1 MKALLVSTPAMGHL
15 HPLLGVGCMLISGG
29 HEVVGLSS
37 SFLQNRI
44 ESIGARFR
52 SFVPAADID
61 TRDMSTLFPELPQLS
76 PGPDLLRLILER
88 VFVGFMLPQ
97 YESIKQTLEEF
108 PADVILGDHLMC
120 GMLPLLLGPRAQR
133 PSIALLGTTYLISSR
148 DDGAPGDAGAPL
160 ATSDQQRSDYAE
172 LARKFD
178 EIVFGPV
185 GDGLNEYLGDIGIA
199 PLHMNLYDAM
209 VELPDAYL
217 QLTVPSFEFPR
228 RQLPRS
234 VRFVGPLPITPNQA
248 PVPPWAHELEQD
260 GPRKVVLVT
269 QGTLTNN
276 DFGELVLPTLAAL
289 ADQPDILVMV
299 TTGGRPR
306 DALPAPL
313 PANVRVAEYLPF
325 EWAMSKIDVFV
336 TNGGYG
342 SLNQALSFG
351 VPVVTAGT
359 VADRGDV
366 GARVAWSGVGI
377 NLATNAPT
385 SDALR
390 SAVRRVLDE
399 PAYRNKAAAFASEA
413 QRIDTS
419 SEVLRILDG
428 LASSGR
434 PQQVGRSS
442 LRRKAAEAG

>member
-15 HPLLGVGCMLISGG
+15 HPLLGVGRMLISGG

-61 TRDMSTLFPELPQLS
+61 TRDISTLFPELVQLS
-76 PGPDLLRLILER
+76 PGPDQLRLILQR
-88 VFVGFMLPQ
+88 AFVEFMLPQ
-97 YESIKQTLEEF
+97 YESVRQTLQEF

-120 GMLPLLLGPRAQR
+120 GVLPLLLGPRAQR
-133 PSIALLGTTYLISSR
+133 PPIALLGTTYLISSR

-160 ATSDQQRSDYAE
+160 ATSNQQRSDYAA
-172 LARKFD
+172 LARKYD
-178 EIVFGPV
+178 EIVFRPV
-185 GDGLNEYLGDIGIA
+185 GDELNEYLGGIGIA

-228 RQLPRS
+228 RELPRS

-248 PVPPWAHELEQD
+248 PVPSWVHELD
-260 GPRKVVLVT
+260 GSRKVVLVT

-306 DALPAPL
+306 EALPGPL

-325 EWAMSKIDVFV
+325 EWAMSKIDAFV

-390 SAVRRVLDE
+390 SAVLRVLDE
-399 PAYRNKAAAFASEA
+399 PAYRSKAAAFASEA
-413 QRIDTS
+413 QRIDTR
-419 SEVLRILDG
+419 SEVLRILDS
-428 LASSGR
+428 LVSSGR
-434 PQQVGRSS
+434 QQQVGRSS
-442 LRRKAAEAG
+442 ARRKTAEAG